1 MKLTEIKT
9 DSEIFVD
16 SNIFIYHFTG
26 VSDEC
31 SDFLSR
37 CERGDLIAM
46 TTVNVILEVLH
57 RLMMV
62 EAVRKNLVKPPNVV
76 KKLSKAPQKLKR
88 LNEYFINTE
97 KIQDMGITI
106 KPLIFE
112 TIVKSH
118 MVRLGSGLMVNDSV
132 IIASM
137 KQEGV
142 KLLATNDKAFE
153 KVDEIHVCTPED
165 IKLS

>member
-1 MKLTEIKT
+1 MKLSEIKP

-37 CERGDLIAM
+37 CEREELIGM
-46 TTVNVILEVLH
+46 TSVNVILEVLH

-62 EAVRKNLVKPPNVV
+62 EAVSKNIVKPPNIV
-76 KKLSKAPQKLKR
+76 KKLSKSPQKIKR
-88 LNEYFINTE
+88 LNEYFVNTE
-97 KIQDMGITI
+97 KIQDMGIVI
-106 KPLIFE
+106 KPLRFE

-118 MVRLGSGLMVNDSV
+118 VIRLSSGLMVNDSV

-137 KQEGV
+137 KKEGV
-142 KLLATNDKAFE
+142 KLLATNDKAL
-153 KVDEIHVCTPED
+153 KKLDEIEVYSPED
-165 IKLS
+165 IKPS

>member
-1 MKLTEIKT
+1 MKLSEIKAG
-9 DSEIFVD
+9 SEIFVD

-37 CERGDLIAM
+37 CEREELIGI
-46 TTVNVILEVLH
+46 TSVNVILEVLH

-62 EAVRKNLVKPPNVV
+62 EAVSKNIVKPPNIV
-76 KKLSKAPQKLKR
+76 KKLNKSPQKIKR
-88 LNEYFINTE
+88 LNEYFVNTE
-97 KIQDMGITI
+97 KIQDMGIEI

-112 TIVKSH
+112 TIIKSY
-118 MVRLGSGLMVNDSV
+118 VIRLSSGLMVNDSV

-137 KQEGV
+137 KNEGV

-153 KVDEIHVCTPED
+153 KVDEIDVYSPED
-165 IKLS
+165 IT

>member
-1 MKLTEIKT
+1 MKLSEIEAG
-9 DSEIFVD
+9 SEIFVD

-31 SDFLSR
+31 STFLGG
-37 CERGDLIAM
+37 CERGELVGM
-46 TTVNVILEVLH
+46 TSVNVILEVLH

-62 EAVRKNLVKPPNVV
+62 EAVRKNLVKPPNIV

-88 LNEYFINTE
+88 LNEYFVNTE
-97 KIQDMGITI
+97 KIQDMGIRI

-112 TIVKSH
+112 TIIKSH
-118 MVRLGSGLMVNDSV
+118 VVRLASGLMVNDSV

-137 KQEGV
+137 KNEGV

-153 KVDEIHVCTPED
+153 KVDEIDVYSPED

>member
-1 MKLTEIKT
+1 MKLTETKT
-9 DSEIFVD
+9 GSEIFVY

-37 CERGDLIAM
+37 CERGELIAI

-62 EAVRKNLVKPPNVV
+62 EAVRKNLVKPPNIV

-88 LNEYFINTE
+88 LNEYF
-97 KIQDMGITI
+97 
-106 KPLIFE
+106 
-112 TIVKSH
+112 S
-118 MVRLGSGLMVNDSV
+118 
-132 IIASM
+132 
-137 KQEGV
+137 
-142 KLLATNDKAFE
+142 
-153 KVDEIHVCTPED
+153 
-165 IKLS
+165 

>member
-1 MKLTEIKT
+1 MKLDEIKAG
-9 DSEIFVD
+9 SEIFVD

-31 SDFLSR
+31 SDFLGR
-37 CERGDLIAM
+37 CERGELIAM
-46 TTVNVILEVLH
+46 TSVNVILEVLH

-62 EAVRKNLVKPPNVV
+62 EAVRKKLVEPPNIV

-88 LNEYFINTE
+88 LNEYFVNTE
-97 KIQDMGITI
+97 KIQDMGIAI

-112 TIVKSH
+112 TIIKSH
-118 MVRLGSGLMVNDSV
+118 VVRLTSGLMVNDSV

-142 KLLATNDKAFE
+142 KLLATSDKAFE
-153 KVDEIHVCTPED
+153 KVDEIFVCTPED

>member
-1 MKLTEIKT
+1 MKLAEIKAG
-9 DSEIFVD
+9 SEIFVD

-31 SDFLSR
+31 SDFLGR
-37 CERGDLIAM
+37 CERGELIAM
-46 TTVNVILEVLH
+46 TSVNVIFEVLH
-57 RLMMV
+57 SLMMV
-62 EAVRKNLVKPPNVV
+62 EAVRKKLVEPPNIV

-88 LNEYFINTE
+88 LNEYFVNTE
-97 KIQDMGITI
+97 KIQDMGIAI

-112 TIVKSH
+112 TIIKSH
-118 MVRLGSGLMVNDSV
+118 VVRLTSGLMVNDSV

-153 KVDEIHVCTPED
+153 KVDEIVVCTPED

>member
-1 MKLTEIKT
+1 MKLSEIKAG
-9 DSEIFVD
+9 SEIFVD

-37 CERGDLIAM
+37 CEREELIGI
-46 TTVNVILEVLH
+46 TSVNVMLEVLH

-62 EAVRKNLVKPPNVV
+62 EAVSKNIVKPPNIV
-76 KKLSKAPQKLKR
+76 KKLNKSPQKIKR
-88 LNEYFINTE
+88 LNEYFVNTE
-97 KIQDMGITI
+97 KIQDMGIEI

-112 TIVKSH
+112 TIIKSH
-118 MVRLGSGLMVNDSV
+118 VIRLSSGLMVNDSV

-137 KQEGV
+137 KKEGV
-142 KLLATNDKAFE
+142 KLLATNDKVL
-153 KVDEIHVCTPED
+153 KNLDEIDVYSPED
-165 IKLS
+165 IT

>member
-1 MKLTEIKT
+1 MKLSEIKAG
-9 DSEIFVD
+9 SEIFVD

-37 CERGDLIAM
+37 CEREELIGI
-46 TTVNVILEVLH
+46 TSVNVILEVLH

-62 EAVRKNLVKPPNVV
+62 EAVSKNIVKPPNIV
-76 KKLSKAPQKLKR
+76 KKLNKSPQKIKR
-88 LNEYFINTE
+88 LNEYFVNTE
-97 KIQDMGITI
+97 KIQDMGIEI

-112 TIVKSH
+112 TIIKSH
-118 MVRLGSGLMVNDSV
+118 VIRLSSGLMVNDSV

-137 KQEGV
+137 KKEGV
-142 KLLATNDKAFE
+142 KLLATNDKVL
-153 KVDEIHVCTPED
+153 KNLDEIDVYSPED
-165 IKLS
+165 IT

>member
-1 MKLTEIKT
+1 
-9 DSEIFVD
+9 
-16 SNIFIYHFTG
+16 
-26 VSDEC
+26 
-31 SDFLSR
+31 
-37 CERGDLIAM
+37 M
-46 TTVNVILEVLH
+46 TAVNVILEVLH

-97 KIQDMGITI
+97 KIQDMGIAI

-118 MVRLGSGLMVNDSV
+118 VVRLASGLMVNDSV